1 MKKSTKDNIVG
12 AGVSAFTGTLAAMIA
27 YGLECTSLVIGI
39 ASAVVG
45 AAIGAAFKEWRR
57 PDSEKRP
64 KKFVL
69 PYLAG
74 AAVSAGLAAGM
85 YALI

>member
-1 MKKSTKDNIVG
+1 MKKSTKDNI
-12 AGVSAFTGTLAAMIA
+12 AGVAVSAFTGTLAAMIV
-27 YGLECTSLVIGI
+27 YGLECTSLVAGI
-39 ASAVVG
+39 AGAVVG

-57 PDSEKRP
+57 PAVEKRP

-74 AAVSAGLAAGM
+74 AAISSGLAVGM
-85 YALI
+85 HALI